1 MIAPV
6 WEGLN
11 ILHSGL
17 GFSRQRLGLVW
28 MPVLVAFSTLIFVDS
43 WYLRGVVWNK
53 FDDLRTGTHATFEA
67 LSAFQGRLM
76 PLRSPDG
83 DLGVVVFGR
92 ERLGFVAEESQ
103 VGFLRSDAKRGI
115 VCCSRQWGKSTLAAV
130 KAIHR
135 AWTRAGSLVLV
146 ASPTARQSGEFLAK
160 VAALAGGM
168 RIRLRGDGYNRL
180 SVKFPNGSR
189 IVGLP
194 GKEGNIRGFSKASML
209 IIDEAARVPD
219 GLYKALRPMLA
230 VGDGDLWLLS
240 TPMGRRGFFFEEF
253 EYGGE
258 ERWERFRVT
267 AMECAPR
274 ITAGFLEEE
283 RGEYGDRVGET
294 GVFVRIRRFGWGN
307 VRPADGGGT
316 ALTDRVRIRRCSNT

>member
-1 MIAPV
+1 LLQVFGSIRRAV
-6 WEGLN
+6 
-11 ILHSGL
+11 SK
-17 GFSRQRLGLVW
+17 GFSG
-28 MPVLVAFSTLIFVDS
+28 SNFVDS
-43 WYLRGVVWNK
+43 WYLRGVVWSK
-53 FDDLRTGTHATFEA
+53 FDNMRTQTHATFEEFRPSRKSKA
-67 LSAFQGRLM
+67 AAVAA
-76 PLRSPDG
+76 PPDC
-83 DLGVVVFGR
+83 DSDVLIFAR
-92 ERLGFVAEESQ
+92 ERLGFEAEESQ
-103 VGFLRSDAKRGI
+103 VGFLRSEAKRGI

-168 RIRLRGDGYNRL
+168 KIRLRGDGYNRL

-194 GKEGNIRGFSKASML
+194 GKEGNIRGFSRASML

-219 GLYKALRPMLA
+219 ALYKALRPMLA

-253 EYGGE
+253 EYGGAT
-258 ERWERFRVT
+258 RWERFRVS
-267 AMECAPR
+267 AIECAPR
-274 ITAGFLEEE
+274 IPAAFLEEE
-283 RGEYGDRVGET
+283 RASMGALWVRQEYLCEFVDSGGEMFDRQMVE
-294 GVFVRIRRFGWGN
+294 
-307 VRPADGGGT
+307 D
-316 ALTDRVRIRRCSNT
+316 ALTDSVRALQIG